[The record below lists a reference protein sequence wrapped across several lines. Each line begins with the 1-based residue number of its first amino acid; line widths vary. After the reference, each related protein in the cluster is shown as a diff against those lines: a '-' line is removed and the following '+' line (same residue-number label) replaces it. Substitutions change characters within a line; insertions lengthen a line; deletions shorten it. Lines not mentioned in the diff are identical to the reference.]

1 MRSFC
6 FHFNAQTQRCK
17 GAAINFLFFSSLP
30 LCTYALKKPSRCA
43 FIMGLIMTVR
53 IACFGYVNPG
63 VVFTV
68 DQYPAANTGAYV
80 TAKRPFIGADCA
92 MAAQLLARW
101 GMDAHLI
108 GNALGDDRLGHET
121 LARLRE
127 QGVQTHIKLQ
137 TGLRTPDEVDIS
149 DRAGTR
155 TFFVENNP
163 DVWNSLSDAD
173 LNVIEGAAM
182 LYVDWYVGPA
192 AMRAMQFANEHN
204 VPVYLNVEYKLSRP
218 DLYRDLIALSTFAQS
233 PMSDVHVQQEDP
245 IQMAQA
251 LCGMGVQ
258 AAFVTRGKY
267 GSLLVKDGQLIAVPA
282 QQVTVLDTQGAGAVY
297 SAAAMYGLLQGW
309 PAAQVARVATLA
321 ASLKCA
327 QHGLLDLPIEAVAA
341 QAGEHASKA

>member
-1 MRSFC
+1 
-6 FHFNAQTQRCK
+6 
-17 GAAINFLFFSSLP
+17 
-30 LCTYALKKPSRCA
+30 
-43 FIMGLIMTVR
+43 MTVR

-68 DQYPAANTGAYV
+68 DQYPPANTGAYV
-80 TAKRPFIGADCA
+80 SAKRPFIGADCA

-101 GMDAHLI
+101 GVEAHLI
-108 GNALGDDRLGHET
+108 GNALGEDRLGHET
-121 LARLRE
+121 LAKLRE
-127 QGVQTHIKLQ
+127 MGVTTHIDLQ
-137 TGLRTPDEVDIS
+137 AGLRTPDEVDIS

-173 LNVIEGAAM
+173 LSAIKEAAL

-192 AMRAMQFANEHN
+192 ALRAMQFARQHH
-204 VPVYLNVEYKLSRP
+204 VPVYLNVEYTLSRP
-218 DLYRDLIALSTFAQS
+218 EQYRGLIALSTYAQS

-251 LCGMGVQ
+251 LCDMGVK

-267 GSLLVKDGQLIAVPA
+267 GSLAMQEGQLFVVPA
-282 QQVTVLDTQGAGAVY
+282 QQVDVLDTQGAGAVY
-297 SAAAMYGLLQGW
+297 SAAAMYGLVHQW
-309 PAAQVARVATLA
+309 PAERVARVATLA

-327 QHGLLDLPIEAVAA
+327 QHGLLDLPIEEVVA
-341 QAGEHASKA
+341 QAGAPSQHA